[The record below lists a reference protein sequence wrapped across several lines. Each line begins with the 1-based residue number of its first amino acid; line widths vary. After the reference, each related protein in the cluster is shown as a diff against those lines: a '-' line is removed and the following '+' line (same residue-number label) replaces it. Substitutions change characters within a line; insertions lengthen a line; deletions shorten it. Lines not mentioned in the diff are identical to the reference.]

1 MARTHEHNHSNTGV
15 PGLTFSWKRAVGL
28 SRLETDISRK
38 TGIPFTR
45 QGRQRKIGEFVTH
58 MFGSLIML
66 ALVGLAVEVALH
78 PSWIAAIQSMMPK
91 H

>member
-15 PGLTFSWKRAVGL
+15 PGLTFSWKRAIGL

-45 QGRQRKIGEFVTH
+45 SGRQRKIGEIVTH
-58 MFGSLIML
+58 MFGTLFMLGLL
-66 ALVGLAVEVALH
+66 ALGVEVALH
-78 PSWIAAIQSMMPK
+78 PAWIATIQSMLHK
-91 H
+91 A